1 MVARNFRLSS
11 SLGSVSQM
19 GILRGVAKME
29 NTGRGRPRE
38 GAEVMTSTERSKRSR
53 EKARARRELTEDI

>member
-38 GAEVMTSTERSKRSR
+38 AERSKRSR